1 MRPQSEAPQIKIDES
16 PEPRHAPP
24 PLLVTVVKGTTELV
38 GHIKDWTALAADAV
52 EANVFYEPWVLL
64 PALETVLATGDVQ
77 VVLVWRDAPGAA
89 PQLVGFFP
97 LERRPR
103 SRTTPVA
110 HLRLLLHDYLY
121 VPVPLVHRDC
131 GPAVMGAFF
140 DWLDS
145 QRWAAPLLAIDD
157 LPVGSPFYQLL
168 MDELEQRSWMC
179 HVRERFSRA
188 LLAPTGD
195 SESYLARALSSKH
208 RADLRRRR
216 KRLGEQGKLEI
227 VELGA
232 DADLTPWIDEFLT
245 LEAGG
250 WKGDRGTALSRAE
263 KGADFFARMAQACHA
278 AGRLAATA
286 IRLDGRSVAMQTT
299 LRSGA
304 FAYAF
309 KIAYDEAYSKFSPGV
324 LLVQEVIA
332 QVAAGTSGV
341 RALDSAAARDHSLLN
356 DLFTERRSVE
366 SVLIAGGGL
375 LGFLVSLLP
384 ALSFLRRLRRRS

>member
-1 MRPQSEAPQIKIDES
+1 VRI
-16 PEPRHAPP
+16 
-24 PLLVTVVKGTTELV
+24 
-38 GHIKDWTALAADAV
+38 
-52 EANVFYEPWVLL
+52 
-64 PALETVLATGDVQ
+64 
-77 VVLVWRDAPGAA
+77 
-89 PQLVGFFP
+89 
-97 LERRPR
+97 
-103 SRTTPVA
+103 
-110 HLRLLLHDYLY
+110 LLHDYLY

-131 GPAVMGAFF
+131 GPAVIGAFL
-140 DWLDS
+140 DWLS
-145 QRWAAPLLAIDD
+145 TQRWAAPLLAIDD
-157 LPVGSPFYQLL
+157 LPVGSPLL
-168 MDELEQRSWMC
+168 SAPHGRARAALVD
-179 HVRERFSRA
+179 VSRA
-188 LLAPTGD
+188 RAVQPRA
-195 SESYLARALSSKH
+195 ARAG
-208 RADLRRRR
+208 LRLRDVPGARPLVQAPGRPAPAR

-232 DADLTPWIDEFLT
+232 DDDLTPWIDEFLT
-245 LEAGG
+245 LEAAG

-263 KGADFFARMAQACHA
+263 KGAEFFARMAQACHG

-309 KIAYDEAYSKFSPGV
+309 KIAYDETYSKFSPGV